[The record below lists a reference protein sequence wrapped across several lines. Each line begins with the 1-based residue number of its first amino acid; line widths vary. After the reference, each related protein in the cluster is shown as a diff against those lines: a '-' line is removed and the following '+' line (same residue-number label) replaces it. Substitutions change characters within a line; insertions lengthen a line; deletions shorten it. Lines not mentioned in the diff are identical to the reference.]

1 MYIYPFEREEQ
12 DKLTALSPPYQGIFR
27 GIAMELEFRPNEIK
41 FGMEEKRR
49 ELKRQV
55 GNQVRLDISQ
65 MKTLY
70 WQAFAVY
77 LFK

>member
-1 MYIYPFEREEQ
+1 
-12 DKLTALSPPYQGIFR
+12 
-27 GIAMELEFRPNEIK
+27 MELEFRPNEIK